1 LRLRRCPLSRDD
13 SLPAYT
19 QAERRCPAAAY
30 LPEESEIRHRM
41 FGVNTGGIFEAELV
55 MTARRG
61 TMPPLFDPKYR

>member
-1 LRLRRCPLSRDD
+1 
-13 SLPAYT
+13 
-19 QAERRCPAAAY
+19 
-30 LPEESEIRHRM
+30 M